1 MAIQSYED
9 VLSLLSGDVPA
20 VVFREAR
27 DEAKEF
33 GSLVQGLQQ
42 DTATKIDQKLAQ
54 KIIDR
59 VDAYLNPRDP
69 QGDFVVSAEKAGV
82 RWNWST
88 GRVSNNFPI
97 QLTAGQQLDASV
109 AVQATGSMRG
119 DLEFAAM
126 LLTATGRVSTKI
138 KVPYLTREL
147 SNVPVSANLMWGNAQ
162 LPALMAQTLLSLPTA
177 AWTVAI
183 KDLSNAP
190 NTVSPVFWGRRF
202 TDRAKERLDQVRRAM
217 LFSQFMHPYV
227 IGPTMGVITGGGAVP
242 GGPEVVI
249 ANGQTITCRFDLG
262 GCDYD
267 WRWIMD
273 DSTQADGLEPNLL
286 AQILIG
292 DAATPLMDTPISWRD
307 FVAAPTVSVIGMKQI
322 AGIAHGIA
330 AASCP
335 SPGTC
340 WSMLVR
346 RGTKLQVAFTNT
358 NTGAPNPITLRPG
371 LGGIALYAPSDLQR
385 LSKGSAGDI
394 QNFLGGR

>member
-1 MAIQSYED
+1 MAIQSFED

-27 DEAKEF
+27 DDAKEF
-33 GSLVQGLQQ
+33 GALVADLQK
-42 DTATKIDQKLAQ
+42 DTGSRIDGKLAQ
-54 KIIDR
+54 KIVER
-59 VDAYLNPRDP
+59 VDSYLNPRDP
-69 QGDFVVSAEKAGV
+69 QGDFVISAEKAGV

-97 QLTAGQQLDASV
+97 ALTAGQQLDASV
-109 AVQATGSMRG
+109 SVQATGSMRG

-126 LLTATGRVSTKI
+126 MLTATGRVATQI
-138 KVPYLTREL
+138 KVPYLQREL
-147 SNVPVSANLMWGNAQ
+147 SNVLVSANLMWGNAQ

-177 AWTVAI
+177 AWTVKM
-183 KDLSNAP
+183 KDLSNSA

-217 LFSQFMHPYV
+217 LFSQFMHPYI
-227 IGPTMGVITGGGAVP
+227 IGPTMGVITGGGALA

-249 ANGQTITCRFDLG
+249 SAGQTATLRFDLG

-273 DSTQADGLEPNLL
+273 DSTQADGLEPNLT

-346 RGTKLQVAFTNT
+346 RGTKLQIAFTNT
-358 NTGAPNPITLRPG
+358 NVAPNNITLRPG

-385 LSKGSAGDI
+385 LSKASAGDI
-394 QNFLGGR
+394 QNHLGGR